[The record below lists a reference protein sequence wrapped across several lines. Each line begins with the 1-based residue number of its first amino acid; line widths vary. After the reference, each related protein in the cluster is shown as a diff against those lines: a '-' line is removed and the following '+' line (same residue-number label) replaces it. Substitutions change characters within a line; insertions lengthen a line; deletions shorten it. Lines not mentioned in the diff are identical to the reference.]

1 MADPAAATIT
11 QLKNIQARTGKTIAE
26 LHAAVATSGAAKHG
40 ERRSWLMEHFKLGYG
55 DANAVALFIGKPLP
69 DLGGAAAS
77 ATAPAPNGD
86 PLDAIYT
93 GAKVAL
99 RPLHEAVML
108 QVRALGAFEEAP
120 KKTYISL
127 RRKKQFAMVGPAT
140 KDSVEIGLNAKDLP
154 THARLKLQPPGSMC
168 NATTRITNAAEVD
181 TLLQGWLRTAYDAA
195 G

>member
-26 LHAAVATSGAAKHG
+26 LHAAVAASGAAKHG
-40 ERRSWLMEHFKLGYG
+40 EKRSWLIEHFKLGYG

-77 ATAPAPNGD
+77 ATAPASTGD

-93 GAKVAL
+93 GAKAAL
-99 RPLHEAVML
+99 RPLHEAVMS

-120 KKTYISL
+120 KKSYISL

-140 KDSVEIGLNAKDLP
+140 KDSVEIGLNAEDLP
-154 THARLKLQPPGSMC
+154 AHARLKVQPAGSMC
-168 NATTRITNAAEVD
+168 NATTRITSATDVD
-181 TLLQGWLRTAYDAA
+181 AQLTGWLRQAYDAA

>member
-26 LHAAVATSGAAKHG
+26 LHAAVAASGAAKHG

-77 ATAPAPNGD
+77 ATAPAPKGD

-93 GAKVAL
+93 GAKAAL

-108 QVRALGAFEEAP
+108 QVSALGAFEEAP
-120 KKTYISL
+120 KKSYISL